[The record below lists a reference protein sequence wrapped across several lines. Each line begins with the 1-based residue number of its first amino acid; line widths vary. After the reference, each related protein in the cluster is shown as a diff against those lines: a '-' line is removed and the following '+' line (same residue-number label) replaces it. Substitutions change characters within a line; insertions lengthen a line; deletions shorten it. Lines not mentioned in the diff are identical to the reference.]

1 MEDVQRKV
9 FFRRSRK
16 GKVVRI
22 VDDKY
27 LRSDVGAGY
36 HCGSALSASQLQDM
50 LQSTPN
56 KELLVLDT
64 NVALQEID
72 VLEYK
77 CPATACVAVPQT
89 VLQELRHLNLSVF
102 HRLKVL
108 LSKPDAQ
115 FVFFPNEVCEATAV
129 QREHAE
135 SINDAND
142 RAIRVTASYLH
153 GLVESIGA
161 SAVLITADK
170 GCQAKAREEGLACR
184 GMKEHLQSFMEEYPE
199 LGDLLAASEG
209 PTAAQAL
216 PAPYPAHLSMEA
228 ISAGLR
234 SGQILRGSLRV
245 IGGANGGPDSWK
257 RCYAVVNSKDGGRRF
272 LDVVGARRVNRAVDG
287 DVVALE
293 LCAADATP
301 AEAAFDRLLASIG
314 STSNAVPAN
323 FAGIQDENLE
333 ASAEMEE
340 GVAAAGA
347 GVEGD
352 ETDSENGSSKGPE
365 KLCARVV
372 GIIRRNWRQY
382 AGSFAIGNH
391 AHVSEADSEM
401 VSGLFRPVDGR
412 VPHVRLSTRRYEEL
426 ATKRFLVSIDAWPA
440 DSAFP
445 QGHYVHTLGE
455 DGDKAVETAVLL
467 HEFDVPHAEF
477 TPEVMACLP
486 PATWKITE
494 EVVAQRTDL
503 RHLPVVSI
511 DPPGCKDID
520 DALHCIRLPNG
531 HLEAGVHIADVTY
544 FVHPDTPLDKEA
556 AHRATST
563 YLVERRLDMLPSLL
577 TTELCSLRSKEDHL
591 AFSTL
596 WEFDD
601 EGNIYDVKFC
611 KSVIHSVAS
620 LTYDEAQAMLDDPE
634 HATPVGESVLLLN
647 KLARIL
653 RQRRIDCGALTLA
666 SPEVRFK
673 LDQETKNP
681 TDVTAYALKEA
692 NALVEEWML
701 LANITVSKKVLRHYP
716 TLGVLRRHQPP
727 SREQFEPLMR
737 AALAA
742 GVFIDISSSKAL
754 ADSLDLAVKAD
765 DAFFN
770 KLLRIMSTRCMMP
783 AQYFCSGE
791 VPKEQWHHYG
801 LAAPVYTHFTSPIR
815 RYADVIVHRLLASAI
830 GVIPLPAGNADRAR
844 QQELCSHLN
853 RRHKAAQYVQRAS
866 VNLHTLLFFRG
877 RPADE
882 TAYVLSI
889 SSDTIV
895 VLAPRFGIEGQI
907 SVHSLSEELGEEPLF
922 DEGFNTVTF
931 GKKLRVAMFQKTQV
945 HICVVD
951 DEGPQRRLQVTLA
964 VQSKSQVSGQAQI
977 TEETEEVA
985 SKAGKSHSER
995 DGKESKEGKKAK
1007 KRRL

>member
-1 MEDVQRKV
+1 MEDIHRKV

-36 HCGSALSASQLQDM
+36 HCGVALSSVQLQEL

-108 LSKPDAQ
+108 LSKPDLQ
-115 FVFFPNEVCEATAV
+115 YVFFPNEVCEATAV

-135 SINDAND
+135 TINDAND
-142 RAIRVTASYLH
+142 RAIRYAASYLH
-153 GLVESIGA
+153 GLVQEAGA
-161 SAVLITADK
+161 TAVLITADK
-170 GCQAKAREEGLACR
+170 GCQLKAQEEGLTCR
-184 GMKEHLQSFMEEYPE
+184 GMEEHLQSFMEEFPE
-199 LGDLLAASEG
+199 LGDLLAASGG
-209 PTAAQAL
+209 PAAGQAL
-216 PAPYPAHLSMEA
+216 PVPYPAHLPSDA

-234 SGQILRGSLRV
+234 AGRVLRGNLRV

-257 RCYAVVNSKDGGRRF
+257 KCYAVVNAKDGGRRF
-272 LDVVGARRVNRAVDG
+272 LDVVGPSRVNRAVDG

-293 LCAADATP
+293 LCEADATP
-301 AEAAFDRLLASIG
+301 SEAAFDRLLASIG
-314 STSNAVPAN
+314 STSNNVPAN
-323 FAGIQDENLE
+323 MAGIQDENLE
-333 ASAEMEE
+333 VSAEMQE
-340 GVAAAGA
+340 GGSSAAAG
-347 GVEGD
+347 GGGD
-352 ETDSENGSSKGPE
+352 ETDSENGSSKGSE

-382 AGSFAIGNH
+382 AGSFAGGNH
-391 AHVSEADSEM
+391 ATVSEADTES
-401 VSGLFRPVDGR
+401 VSCLFRPVDGR
-412 VPHVRLSTRRYEEL
+412 VPHVRLSTRRYDEL
-426 ATKRFLVSIDAWPA
+426 ATKRFLVAVDAWPA

-486 PATWKITE
+486 PPTWKISD
-494 EVVAQRTDL
+494 EVIAQRTDL
-503 RHLPVVSI
+503 RHIPVVSI

-520 DALHCIRLPNG
+520 DALHCVRLPNG
-531 HLEAGVHIADVTY
+531 HLEAGVHIADVTH

-681 TDVTAYALKEA
+681 TDVTSYALKEA

-701 LANITVSKKVLRHYP
+701 LANITVSKKVLRHFP

-754 ADSLDLAVKAD
+754 ADSLDLAIKEED
-765 DAFFN
+765 PFFN

-830 GVIPLPAGNADRAR
+830 GVIALPAGNADRAR
-844 QQELCSHLN
+844 QQDLCSHLN

-882 TAYVLSI
+882 VAYVLSI
-889 SSDTIV
+889 SSDAIV

-907 SVHSLSEELGEEPLF
+907 SVHSLTEDLGEEPLF
-922 DEGFNTVTF
+922 DADFNSVAF
-931 GKKLRVAMFQKTQV
+931 GKRLRIVMFQKTQV

-951 DEGPQRRLQVTLA
+951 DDGPQRRLQVTLA
-964 VQSKSQVSGQAQI
+964 IQNKREKMLHVPDKAEGNPTNA
-977 TEETEEVA
+977 
-985 SKAGKSHSER
+985 KRAGKKVSQ
-995 DGKESKEGKKAK
+995 ESKDAKNAK
-1007 KRRL
+1007 KRRI